1 MRLFVDTSALAALY
15 RRDDSRHED
24 AASFL
29 RSANEAELHTNNLV
43 FSETMTLLASHHGQD
58 AALRFGEA
66 YFASRRLVVHY
77 ADEGLERGALAVL
90 RAYRDKRLSF
100 TDASAIAVVRGEGLD
115 GVFGFDEDFR
125 RCGLRLY
132 P

>member
-1 MRLFVDTSALAALY
+1 VRLFVDTGALVALY
-15 RRDDSRHED
+15 RRDDSRHAD
-24 AASFL
+24 AAAFIA
-29 RSANEAELHTNNLV
+29 SAGNTELHTCNLV

-58 AALRFGEA
+58 AAVRFGTD

-77 ADEGLERGALAVL
+77 ADETLERSTLAVL

-100 TDASAIAVVRGEGLD
+100 TDASAIAIVRTEDLD

-125 RCGLRLY
+125 RCGVALY

>member
-1 MRLFVDTSALAALY
+1 MRLFVDTSALAALF
-15 RRDDSRHED
+15 RRDDSRHAD
-24 AASFL
+24 AAAFIRL
-29 RSANEAELHTNNLV
+29 EERAELHTNNLV
-43 FSETMTLLASHHGQD
+43 LSETMTLLAAHHGQD
-58 AALRFGEA
+58 AALRFGA
-66 YFASRRLVVHY
+66 DYFASRRLVVHY

-100 TDASAIAVVRGEGLD
+100 TDASAIAIVRSEGLD

-125 RCGLRLY
+125 RCGVELY

>member
-15 RRDDSRHED
+15 RRDDSRHAD
-24 AASFL
+24 AAAFIL
-29 RSANEAELHTNNLV
+29 AAGKAELHTNNFV

-58 AALRFGEA
+58 AAVRFGTD
-66 YFASRRLVVHY
+66 YFASRRLIVHY
-77 ADEGLERGALAVL
+77 ADESLERGALAVM

-100 TDASAIAVVRGEGLD
+100 TDASAIAVVRTEGLD

-125 RCGLRLY
+125 RCGVALY